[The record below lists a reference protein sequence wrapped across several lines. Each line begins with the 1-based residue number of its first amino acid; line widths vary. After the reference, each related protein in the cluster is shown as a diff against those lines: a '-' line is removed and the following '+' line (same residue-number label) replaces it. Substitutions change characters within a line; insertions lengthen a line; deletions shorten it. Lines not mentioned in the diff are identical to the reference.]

1 MGDML
6 QDLAI
11 HIIIAASLVLAIAS
25 AIAGYSSG
33 DTTYLVVLT
42 SSLMIA
48 LLAAIL
54 YALEDLSSKLSVKR
68 R

>member
-6 QDLAI
+6 QDIAI

-25 AIAGYSSG
+25 AIAGYSTG

-54 YALEDLSSKLSVKR
+54 YALEDLSSKLSGKR

>member
-6 QDLAI
+6 QDVAI
-11 HIIIAASLVLAIAS
+11 HIIIAAALVLSIAS